1 MDLGPSSFE
10 TCIWSLRNLF
20 SWCITH
26 LTKITLHRVHLT
38 AGKKKKTKQNMGVIM
53 GQNLQN
59 KVLFWCGSCH
69 EAVSK

>member
-1 MDLGPSSFE
+1 MDLGPSRFQ

-20 SWCITH
+20 SRCNPH
-26 LTKITLHRVHLT
+26 LTKFFLHLVRLT
-38 AGKKKKTKQNMGVIM
+38 AEKTINNMGVIM

-69 EAVSK
+69 EAMLK